1 MTTSSRTSVD
11 GIPRAG
17 RSLGLY
23 RAVEGRSSPAPFGS
37 ASVSIGGIRSGPPQ
51 LLPDHPVRNLQKL
64 FFGPRRNRRAGG
76 PMVTA
81 ALASHG
87 QARGLHDGR
96 EVESAG
102 HELSRRSRRDLDA
115 VFGLGDRDGRP
126 VL

>member
-17 RSLGLY
+17 RLLGLCGPSK
-23 RAVEGRSSPAPFGS
+23 ADRSGPAAFAS
-37 ASVSIGGIRSGPPQ
+37 ACVSIGGIRSGPPQ

-87 QARGLHDGR
+87 KARGLHDGR

-102 HELSRRSRRDLDA
+102 HEL
-115 VFGLGDRDGRP
+115 
-126 VL
+126 